1 MLLASDPYEDLS
13 NIECVAVA
21 LMSTLQ
27 ATSVLG
33 PKLDAPKAD
42 RVATDCDASF
52 GQEILNISM
61 TQVETKVQPNGIA
74 DDFKRESM
82 AFVGIHPPMLAIM
95 AS

>member
-1 MLLASDPYEDLS
+1 MLLASDLYEDLS

-27 ATSVLG
+27 PTSVLG

-42 RVATDCDASF
+42 RFATDCDASF
-52 GQEILNISM
+52 GQEIFDISM
-61 TQVETKVQPNGIA
+61 TQVDAEVQPKGIA

-82 AFVGIHPPMLAIM
+82 AFLGIHPPILAIM